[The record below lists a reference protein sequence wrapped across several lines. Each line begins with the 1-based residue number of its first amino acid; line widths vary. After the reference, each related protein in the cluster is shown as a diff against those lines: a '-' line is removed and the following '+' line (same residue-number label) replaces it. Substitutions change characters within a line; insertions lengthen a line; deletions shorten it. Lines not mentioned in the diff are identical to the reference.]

1 MKPLQG
7 TNDHWQ
13 VWHFLKNIS
22 NCKSSPLKY
31 SHLGTKAI
39 THILKSVDME
49 QNQFQ
54 LGKSK
59 VFIKDPASVSCMTI
73 LNIDYE
79 ERERSATGWIF
90 SFQLFLL
97 EETRDRKFDSYARM
111 IQKAFRKHF
120 SQQMLLKQKEE
131 AAGKI
136 VLI

>member
-22 NCKSSPLKY
+22 NCKSFPLKY
-31 SHLGTKAI
+31 SLLGTKAI

-59 VFIKDPASVSCMTI
+59 VFIKDPASVSFMTI
-73 LNIDYE
+73 LTMKRVKSQQSWNF
-79 ERERSATGWIF
+79 WIF

>member
-31 SHLGTKAI
+31 SLLGTKAI

-59 VFIKDPASVSCMTI
+59 VFIKDPASVSFMTI
-73 LNIDYE
+73 LTMKRVKSQQSWNF
-79 ERERSATGWIF
+79 WIF

>member
-1 MKPLQG
+1 MY
-7 TNDHWQ
+7 DH
-13 VWHFLKNIS
+13 
-22 NCKSSPLKY
+22 
-31 SHLGTKAI
+31 
-39 THILKSVDME
+39 
-49 QNQFQ
+49 
-54 LGKSK
+54 
-59 VFIKDPASVSCMTI
+59 
-73 LNIDYE
+73 IDYE
-79 ERERSATGWIF
+79 EGEKSATSLNFLIF

>member
-1 MKPLQG
+1 MKLLQG

-13 VWHFLKNIS
+13 VWHNLENIS
-22 NCKSSPLKY
+22 NCNSPLKY
-31 SHLGTKAI
+31 SLVGTKAI

-59 VFIKDPASVSCMTI
+59 VFIKDPASVSCMTTLTMKSQQLVWI
-73 LNIDYE
+73 LE
-79 ERERSATGWIF
+79 HF
-90 SFQLFLL
+90 LFQLFLL

-131 AAGKI
+131 AAGKT

>member
-1 MKPLQG
+1 
-7 TNDHWQ
+7 
-13 VWHFLKNIS
+13 
-22 NCKSSPLKY
+22 
-31 SHLGTKAI
+31 
-39 THILKSVDME
+39 ME

-73 LNIDYE
+73 LTMKRAKSQQLMEI
-79 ERERSATGWIF
+79 
-90 SFQLFLL
+90 FQLFLL